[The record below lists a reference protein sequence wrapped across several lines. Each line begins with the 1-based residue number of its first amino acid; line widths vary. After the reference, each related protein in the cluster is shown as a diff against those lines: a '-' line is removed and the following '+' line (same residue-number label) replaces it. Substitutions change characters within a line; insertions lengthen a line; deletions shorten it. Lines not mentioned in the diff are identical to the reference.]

1 MRFEAVGRVIL
12 ACQQAGIL
20 KVGFITE
27 PPQAGRLAV
36 IDRLVCLEGNRTM
49 SMNVGNASGEG
60 EVMVEMNTTP
70 LIDVMLVL
78 LTLLIIT
85 LPIQTHAVK
94 LDMPT
99 PNPTAADRHSG
110 VGGTGRGLRRH
121 RSPGTAT
128 AVDRATMDSYFADAA
143 RKDPQPEIHINPNR
157 LAKYDAVAKVL
168 ADAQRLGATHIGFT
182 GIDQYN

>member
-1 MRFEAVGRVIL
+1 MA
-12 ACQQAGIL
+12 
-20 KVGFITE
+20 
-27 PPQAGRLAV
+27 
-36 IDRLVCLEGNRTM
+36 M
-49 SMNVGNASGEG
+49 STGTAEG

-94 LDMPT
+94 LDMPA
-99 PNPTAADRHSG
+99 PNPNPPTVVPETVELVVDFD
-110 VGGTGRGLRRH
+110 GTVLWNNM
-121 RSPGTAT
+121 
-128 AVDRATMDSYFADAA
+128 AVDRATMNAYMRDAA
-143 RKDPQPEIHINPNR
+143 LKVPQPEIHVSPNR
-157 LAKYDAVAKVL
+157 LAKYDAVARVL

>member
-1 MRFEAVGRVIL
+1 MA
-12 ACQQAGIL
+12 
-20 KVGFITE
+20 
-27 PPQAGRLAV
+27 
-36 IDRLVCLEGNRTM
+36 M
-49 SMNVGNASGEG
+49 STSTADG

-78 LTLLIIT
+78 LVLLIVT

-94 LDMPT
+94 LDMPAPNAT
-99 PNPTAADRHSG
+99 PPSVVPETVELG
-110 VGGTGRGLRRH
+110 VDFDGTVTWNGM
-121 RSPGTAT
+121 T
-128 AVDRATMDSYFADAA
+128 VDRSTMDSYFADAA
-143 RKDPQPEIHINPNR
+143 RKNPQPEIHVNANR

>member
-1 MRFEAVGRVIL
+1 MAMSVG
-12 ACQQAGIL
+12 
-20 KVGFITE
+20 T
-27 PPQAGRLAV
+27 
-36 IDRLVCLEGNRTM
+36 
-49 SMNVGNASGEG
+49 SGEG

-94 LDMPT
+94 LDMPSGNS
-99 PNPTAADRHSG
+99 PPPTILPETVDLG
-110 VGGTGRGLRRH
+110 VGFDGTITWNGQ
-121 RSPGTAT
+121 
-128 AVDRATMDSYFADAA
+128 AVDRATMDAYFEDAA
-143 RKDPQPEIHINPNR
+143 SKNPQPEIHVNPNR
-157 LAKYDAVAKVL
+157 LAKYDDVAKVL

>member
-1 MRFEAVGRVIL
+1 MA
-12 ACQQAGIL
+12 
-20 KVGFITE
+20 
-27 PPQAGRLAV
+27 
-36 IDRLVCLEGNRTM
+36 M
-49 SMNVGNASGEG
+49 STGTAEG

-94 LDMPT
+94 LDMPA
-99 PNPTAADRHSG
+99 PNPNPPTVVPETVELVVDFD
-110 VGGTGRGLRRH
+110 GTVLWNNV
-121 RSPGTAT
+121 
-128 AVDRATMDSYFADAA
+128 AVDRATMNAYMRDAA
-143 RKDPQPEIHINPNR
+143 LKVPQPEIHVSPNR
-157 LAKYDAVAKVL
+157 LAKYDAVARVL

>member
-1 MRFEAVGRVIL
+1 
-12 ACQQAGIL
+12 
-20 KVGFITE
+20 
-27 PPQAGRLAV
+27 
-36 IDRLVCLEGNRTM
+36 M

-99 PNPTAADRHSG
+99 PNAAPPTVIPETVELG
-110 VGGTGRGLRRH
+110 VDFDGTISWNG
-121 RSPGTAT
+121 AQI
-128 AVDRATMDSYFADAA
+128 DRATMDSYFADAA
-143 RKDPQPEIHINPNR
+143 RKDPQPEIHVNPNR